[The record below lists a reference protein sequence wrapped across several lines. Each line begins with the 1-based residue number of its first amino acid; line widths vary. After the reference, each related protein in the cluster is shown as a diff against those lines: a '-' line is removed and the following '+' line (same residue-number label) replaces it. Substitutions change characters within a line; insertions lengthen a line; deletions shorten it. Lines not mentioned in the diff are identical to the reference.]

1 MLIAAGTNQGG
12 LRERAPKPG
21 APLCR
26 THSDDPAHAE
36 CEIALKDGQIGA
48 PDFFCAVM
56 NGGV

>member
-12 LRERAPKPG
+12 SPRAC
-21 APLCR
+21 AEARRTLCR
-26 THSDDPAHAE
+26 ALCVDPAHAE
-36 CEIALKDGQIGA
+36 CEMARKGGQIGA